1 MIRGTS
7 IEHIASYNK
16 SPLSVITRKDN
27 KAVSLP
33 STFCGELP
41 KSRVDRFNRK
51 QKRRDKMLCPFV
63 IDNSYNR
70 HMGGIDLLDSLIG
83 RCKIQFRWYMRLFF
97 HFVDTNAVLN
107 SWLLNKRVQETKN
120 NKTIILNLLN
130 GGSRFV
136 QFSMKT
142 KTQNW
147 LLKSIREPKFK
158 KQDHKLIAHKQTLEQ
173 TISVIG
179 Q

>member
-1 MIRGTS
+1 LKEFLYQHKVLSLGTVLLNRFPKNKQTAKKKKQQSKMIRGTS

-51 QKRRDKMLCPFV
+51 QKRKDKMLCPFV

-136 QFSMKT
+136 
-142 KTQNW
+142 
-147 LLKSIREPKFK
+147 
-158 KQDHKLIAHKQTLEQ
+158 
-173 TISVIG
+173 
-179 Q
+179 